1 MKRAP
6 LPTFASL
13 FSQLEELDAIPLRE
27 FSKADRASTLASLQ
41 FILNIARQTAA
52 TNRTATLVRR
62 GAA

>member
-1 MKRAP
+1 MSPAP

-13 FSQLEELDAIPLRE
+13 FSQLEALDEIPLRD

-52 TNRTATLVRR
+52 TNRAAPLVRR